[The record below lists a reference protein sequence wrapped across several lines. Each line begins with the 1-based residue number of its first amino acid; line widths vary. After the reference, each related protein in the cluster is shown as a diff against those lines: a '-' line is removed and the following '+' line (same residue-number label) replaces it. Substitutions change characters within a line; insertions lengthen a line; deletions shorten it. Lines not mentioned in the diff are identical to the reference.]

1 MFSTDRRHLI
11 SFTCNARHSYSSR
24 NFTLQTSSLSL
35 PLSSH
40 FYFLLDFNVTFI
52 ISKGY
57 PSLLPLPASQYLLLL
72 LLLLLFVLLLLILLL
87 FVLLLPSPHALPSP
101 QQIFA
106 INLFRL
112 TVLTVLPL
120 KMERIGCPE
129 TSATNY
135 QRTLRNM
142 PEQR

>member
-72 LLLLLFVLLLLILLL
+72 LLLLLFVLLL
-87 FVLLLPSPHALPSP
+87 PSPHALPSP